1 MAYYPTVPSTP
12 SRSSPSSPSTNAAFL
27 TSLLPALTGLIPG
40 PQGAALGALASI
52 PGQLLNY
59 DATRQATEE
68 ENRNRQLAIDMIGD
82 WTPYVS
88 RPKEFNIDTRVPYVA
103 QAVRVA
109 RNLSEKS
116 TQAQDQARARMG
128 ASGDIPEEQMLSA
141 LGEISRGYDTQR
153 GDSVNQLMEDAQREY
168 VNNQMAIGNAELSR
182 ESTNQQMGGTRVQ
195 MLAEA
200 LTSPYGVASTA
211 GMLQNIQSQ
220 IQNAQQLAQQERDRQ
235 TQERISKRNM
245 WGSLGGSAIGAAG
258 TLGAGAFGYAGDV
271 AQAAAMGSGGG
282 SYYSRMTPFF

>member
-1 MAYYPTVPSTP
+1 MAFYPTVPSTP

-27 TSLLPALTGLIPG
+27 TSLLPALTALVPG

-68 ENRNRQLAIDMIGD
+68 ENANRQRAIDMIGG

-109 RNLSEKS
+109 RNLAEKS

-141 LGEISRGYDTQR
+141 LGEINRGYDTQR

-168 VNNQMAIGNAELSR
+168 VNNEMAIGNAEVAR
-182 ESTNQQMGGTRVQ
+182 QSTNQQLGGTRLQ

-200 LTSPYGVASTA
+200 LTSPYGVSSTA
-211 GMLQNIQSQ
+211 GIIQNIQSQ
-220 IQNAQQLAQQERDRQ
+220 VQNAQQLAQQERDRR
-235 TQERISKRNM
+235 TQESISKRNM
-245 WGSLGGSAIGAAG
+245 WGSLGGSTIGAAG
-258 TLGAGAFGYAGDV
+258 TLGSGYMGYMGNLAM
-271 AQAAAMGSGGG
+271 ANAYAA
-282 SYYSRMTPFF
+282 